1 MMVKFLRRF
10 KYYISVKIVKVDCL
24 YPYLIVSV
32 FKMDNFRSNTV
43 MMVKFL
49 RTSSTILVLKCIF
62 KCLNAEFAF
71 VRQN

>member
-49 RTSSTILVLKCIF
+49 RTSSIILVLKCIF
-62 KCLNAEFAF
+62 KFLNAEFAF

>member
-32 FKMDNFRSNTV
+32 FKMDSFRANTV
-43 MMVKFL
+43 MMVKFS
-49 RTSSTILVLKCIF
+49 RHF
-62 KCLNAEFAF
+62 KYALC
-71 VRQN
+71 

>member
-43 MMVKFL
+43 TMVKFL
-49 RTSSTILVLKCIF
+49 RTSSIILVLKCIF